1 MARQRPSRTARRP
14 RTTYADRPAA
24 YVKPVSEEGET
35 VYAVFSED
43 GRLLGIAPTRALAIW
58 GARRHAFVPVDAH

>member
-1 MARQRPSRTARRP
+1 MTHQRPPCAARRP
-14 RTTYADRPAA
+14 RAANADRPAA

-43 GRLLGIAPTRALAIW
+43 GRLVGIAPTRALAIW